1 MTTNFS
7 FWTCNPFHPTI
18 KLRETYES
26 WPITSLDPCDEAS
39 GFARDYAMKWRDDPD
54 FPDHPCHDRA
64 GSIVLPADLD
74 QHPADYVEMNAPA
87 APPPAE
93 PMQLPYSGPMNIVAS
108 PINNDIK
115 ATYEKSRRGLK
126 RMNVK
131 PPVPEYEP
139 PTPQAKG
146 FTPSTPPSPPI
157 APRFYEADRNHPK
170 YRRPGDVA

>member
-1 MTTNFS
+1 
-7 FWTCNPFHPTI
+7 
-18 KLRETYES
+18 
-26 WPITSLDPCDEAS
+26 
-39 GFARDYAMKWRDDPD
+39 
-54 FPDHPCHDRA
+54 
-64 GSIVLPADLD
+64 LPADLD